1 MHAMRPG
8 SPAEPVLPNGGGG
21 PPEATDPPAGVTV
34 PPAPADAPAAT
45 DPAATDPAATDPP
58 AATNLPAAKDPPAA
72 TEPAST
78 DPPATTD
85 LPANAGTDGGQ
96 TLSDAAIDAAVA
108 FLLEFEDLDMDALD
122 EKTGTWYHID

>member
-1 MHAMRPG
+1 MDAMRPG
-8 SPAEPVLPNGGGG
+8 SPAVPVLPNEGGGH
-21 PPEATDPPAGVTV
+21 PEAIDPPAGVTV
-34 PPAPADAPAAT
+34 PPAPADAPTAT
-45 DPAATDPAATDPP
+45 DAAAIDTP